1 MQGDILQQATVFL
14 AATLVSV
21 PIAKKLGFGSIIGYL
36 VAGVI
41 IGHLFW
47 VLLEKKEKI

>member
-41 IGHLFW
+41 IDLFW